1 MSPTEGYTLAQYS
14 YIGNTGL
21 MSGMTY
27 GNNDGIAYTY
37 DNDYRLTKTVYTD
50 KNTAGTVLGT
60 KTVGYEYDIFGNV
73 YKLTDGFS
81 GNITTYNYDLL
92 GRITRTNK
100 TSGLSRTVNY
110 DAFDRINGF
119 TLSVLGKNISSAVN
133 YGDFGQVNSFT
144 NTIGDRVDTISY
156 TYDDFYR
163 RTGRK
168 LEAINKTSAYTYLKG
183 NDGQDTV
190 LVETFDNGKDTYKYT
205 YDIYGNI
212 TSVAKNGVVIES
224 YVYDSFNQLTQV
236 TKGTDV
242 YTYTYDERGNVL
254 SVKKNGIEEKDY
266 TYSDSNWKDRL
277 TNYND
282 TDITYD
288 EIGNPLNWH
297 DSMTF
302 SWEYG
307 RRLKGVTKGTDN
319 ISYTYDADG
328 LRTSKTVNGTKTDY
342 YWLDGVLQG
351 QKTGN
356 EHIIFLYDEN
366 GTAYGMLVDNN
377 GTQSYYY
384 YLFNLQG
391 DVVGIMD
398 STGNTVVEYTYD
410 AWGQLLSVTGDT
422 ALGNKN
428 PIRYRGYYYDSET
441 GFYLTGTRYYDPE
454 IGRFI
459 NADGYVSTGQGVLGN
474 NMFAY
479 CGNNPVNRADP
490 TGMFWKEI
498 GDFFSKAWN
507 GIKTWAKNT
516 FGAGSS
522 TTATIAEIE
531 TPVIPDPSPVTVKT
545 GTKTTQTISKHGDSS
560 KPISVYANKD
570 AQHPIKSS
578 SAGININIVNFTLDL
593 SVGLDDIGISGSL
606 TNGNTTNSFGV
617 KLNLSELKIGFE
629 GSTAIQWDNTT
640 ETAYT
645 NASISGWAI
654 AAAYILA
661 TTGQYVQSPS
671 YAY

>member
-37 DNDYRLTKTVYTD
+37 DSDYRLTKAVYTD

-119 TLSVLGKNISSAVN
+119 TLSVLGKNVQSSVV
-133 YGDFGQVNSFT
+133 YGEFGQVNSFT

-410 AWGQLLSVTGDT
+410 AWGQLLSVTGNT
-422 ALGNKN
+422 ELGNKN

-441 GFYLTGTRYYDPE
+441 GFYYLQSRYYDPYVQ
-454 IGRFI
+454 RFI
-459 NADGYVSTGQGVLGN
+459 NADSLVAGINNSVQGTNL
-474 NMFAY
+474 FAY
-479 CGNNPVNRADP
+479 CFNDPVNMSDP
-490 TGMFWKEI
+490 TGHLPE
-498 GDFFSKAWN
+498 
-507 GIKTWAKNT
+507 WAKAAFRVAITLIIN
-516 FGAGSS
+516 
-522 TTATIAEIE
+522 ATI
-531 TPVIPDPSPVTVKT
+531 TPIIISASPDPIALTLVGVANTVGIPTAAAMPSKQKHYSRNENNIEFPKT
-545 GTKTTQTISKHGDSS
+545 YNKEFFENGWNDKVS
-560 KPISVYANKD
+560 ANCH
-570 AQHPIKSS
+570 Q
-578 SAGININIVNFTLDL
+578 F
-593 SVGLDDIGISGSL
+593 
-606 TNGNTTNSFGV
+606 
-617 KLNLSELKIGFE
+617 
-629 GSTAIQWDNTT
+629 TAINHDNKKYISDDGKYEVIYDVNGMRVDDPKDVGTYNY
-640 ETAYT
+640 ASPNT
-645 NASISGWAI
+645 NPIGHAVVDVLPW
-654 AAAYILA
+654 ILYGNSPDDT
-661 TTGQYVQSPS
+661 TTGLQRGLSMIEIYV
-671 YAY
+671 

>member
-14 YIGNTGL
+14 YIGNTVL
-21 MSGMTY
+21 MSGMTN

-37 DNDYRLTKTVYTD
+37 DNDYTLTKTVYTD

-81 GNITTYNYDLL
+81 GNTTTYSYDLL
-92 GRITRTNK
+92 GRPTRINK
-100 TSGLSRTVNY
+100 TGGLNRSITY

-119 TLSVLGKNISSAVN
+119 TLSVLGKNISSTVN

-163 RTGRK
+163 RTSRK
-168 LEAINKTSAYTYLKG
+168 LEAINKTSTYTYLKG
-183 NDGQDTV
+183 NGGQDTV
-190 LVETFDNGKDTYKYT
+190 LVETLQNGKDTYKYT

-212 TSVAKNGVVIES
+212 TSIAKNGVVIES

-282 TDITYD
+282 TDIMYD
-288 EIGNPLNWH
+288 EIGNPLNWR

-441 GFYLTGTRYYDPE
+441 GFYYVSSRYYDPE
-454 IGRFI
+454 IGRWI
-459 NADGYVSTGQGVLGN
+459 NADNMITTGSDLTGLN
-474 NMFAY
+474 LFAY
-479 CGNNPVNRADP
+479 CGNNPVNRVDPSGQFWISAIIKAVVVVVAVVAVVAKVVCTVKETKRVQKELDSLPEPTADITESFRETLKTNANTVKETTQNEGIIESGKQFYNKVRNKGEWDLKQLP
-490 TGMFWKEI
+490 EYQGTFQFNELVIQGQDIGNINFGYTG
-498 GDFFSKAWN
+498 KAL
-507 GIKTWAKNT
+507 GLPDSVLLV
-516 FGAGSS
+516 GAGF
-522 TTATIAEIE
+522 AQIKA
-531 TPVIPDPSPVTVKT
+531 
-545 GTKTTQTISKHGDSS
+545 GTSNFSFIMASNGDDLRDQMY
-560 KPISVYANKD
+560 IMY
-570 AQHPIKSS
+570 
-578 SAGININIVNFTLDL
+578 GIMLYNEDH
-593 SVGLDDIGISGSL
+593 
-606 TNGNTTNSFGV
+606 
-617 KLNLSELKIGFE
+617 
-629 GSTAIQWDNTT
+629 
-640 ETAYT
+640 
-645 NASISGWAI
+645 
-654 AAAYILA
+654 
-661 TTGQYVQSPS
+661 
-671 YAY
+671 

>member
-1 MSPTEGYTLAQYS
+1 MYKLNDNIYAIYRYGTLNRYNQRQLVIGTNANLYYNYIYKVSDRNAANESKYRTTQIAEE
-14 YIGNTGL
+14 YIGNDVYI
-21 MSGMTY
+21 Y
-27 GNNDGIAYTY
+27 GY
-37 DNDYRLTKTVYTD
+37 DVLENITSIKKATR
-50 KNTAGTVLGT
+50 NTAGSNETSHTTAQDYVSYKYDDLGQLT
-60 KTVGYEYDIFGNV
+60 RENLAGKKTSVWNYDE
-73 YKLTDGFS
+73 L
-81 GNITTYNYDLL
+81 GNITSKSEYAYTTVEDLKNE
-92 GRITRTNK
+92 TVNK
-100 TSGLSRTVNY
+100 TVKYYYPNDKITYQDSTKTTKTYSSWNNILVAVDLDGSNDVANNEIIEY
-110 DAFDRINGF
+110 DQIGNPTSYLGATLKWNGRQL
-119 TLSVLGKNISSAVN
+119 TSYKTS
-133 YGDFGQVNSFT
+133 DKE
-144 NTIGDRVDTISY
+144 ISY
-156 TYDDFYR
+156 TYD
-163 RTGRK
+163 
-168 LEAINKTSAYTYLKG
+168 
-183 NDGQDTV
+183 
-190 LVETFDNGKDTYKYT
+190 
-205 YDIYGNI
+205 
-212 TSVAKNGVVIES
+212 
-224 YVYDSFNQLTQV
+224 
-236 TKGTDV
+236 
-242 YTYTYDERGNVL
+242 
-254 SVKKNGIEEKDY
+254 
-266 TYSDSNWKDRL
+266 SN
-277 TNYND
+277 
-282 TDITYD
+282 
-288 EIGNPLNWH
+288 
-297 DSMTF
+297 
-302 SWEYG
+302 
-307 RRLKGVTKGTDN
+307 
-319 ISYTYDADG
+319 G
-328 LRTSKTVNGTKTDY
+328 LRTSKTIKNGVKSEYFYVNGQLHYEERSNGTKLYFFYDSNGYLTGIEYNNTMY
-342 YWLDGVLQG
+342 YPA
-351 QKTGN
+351 TN
-356 EHIIFLYDEN
+356 RR
-366 GTAYGMLVDNN
+366 
-377 GTQSYYY
+377 
-384 YLFNLQG
+384 G
-391 DVVGIMD
+391 DVVAIYN
-398 STGNTVVEYTYD
+398 SVGNCIVKYEYD
-410 AWGQLLSVTGDT
+410 AWGNVISIKNASGSAITDQSHIAHV
-422 ALGNKN
+422 N
-428 PIRYRGYYYDSET
+428 PIRYRGYYYDTET

>member
-1 MSPTEGYTLAQYS
+1 M
-14 YIGNTGL
+14 
-21 MSGMTY
+21 
-27 GNNDGIAYTY
+27 
-37 DNDYRLTKTVYTD
+37 
-50 KNTAGTVLGT
+50 
-60 KTVGYEYDIFGNV
+60 
-73 YKLTDGFS
+73 
-81 GNITTYNYDLL
+81 YN
-92 GRITRTNK
+92 
-100 TSGLSRTVNY
+100 
-110 DAFDRINGF
+110 
-119 TLSVLGKNISSAVN
+119 
-133 YGDFGQVNSFT
+133 
-144 NTIGDRVDTISY
+144 
-156 TYDDFYR
+156 
-163 RTGRK
+163 
-168 LEAINKTSAYTYLKG
+168 
-183 NDGQDTV
+183 
-190 LVETFDNGKDTYKYT
+190 
-205 YDIYGNI
+205 
-212 TSVAKNGVVIES
+212 
-224 YVYDSFNQLTQV
+224 
-236 TKGTDV
+236 
-242 YTYTYDERGNVL
+242 
-254 SVKKNGIEEKDY
+254 
-266 TYSDSNWKDRL
+266 
-277 TNYND
+277 
-282 TDITYD
+282 
-288 EIGNPLNWH
+288 
-297 DSMTF
+297 
-302 SWEYG
+302 
-307 RRLKGVTKGTDN
+307 
-319 ISYTYDADG
+319 ADG
-328 LRTSKTVNGTKTDY
+328 LRSQKTVNGITTDY
-342 YWLDGVLQG
+342 YYLNGVLQA
-351 QKTGN
+351 QKTGD
-356 EHIIFLYDEN
+356 EYIIYLYDEN
-366 GTAYGMLVDNN
+366 GSAYGMILKN
-377 GTQSYYY
+377 GATEQYYY
-384 YLFNLQG
+384 YLFNAQG
-391 DVVGIMD
+391 DVIGIID
-398 STGNTVVEYTYD
+398 QNGTQVVTYEYSS
-410 AWGQLLSVTGDT
+410 WGELLSVTGAMADT
-422 ALGNKN
+422 LGKQN
-428 PIRYRGYYYDSET
+428 PIRYRGYYHDNET

>member
-1 MSPTEGYTLAQYS
+1 MTRENLAGKKTS
-14 YIGNTGL
+14 VWN
-21 MSGMTY
+21 
-27 GNNDGIAYTY
+27 Y
-37 DNDYRLTKTVYTD
+37 DEL
-50 KNTAGTVLGT
+50 
-60 KTVGYEYDIFGNV
+60 
-73 YKLTDGFS
+73 
-81 GNITTYNYDLL
+81 GNITSKSEYAYTTVEDLKNE
-92 GRITRTNK
+92 TVNK
-100 TSGLSRTVNY
+100 TVKYYYPNDKITYQDSTKTTKTYSSWNNILVAVDLDGSNDVANNEIIEY
-110 DAFDRINGF
+110 DQIGNPTSYLGATLKWNGRQL
-119 TLSVLGKNISSAVN
+119 TSYKTS
-133 YGDFGQVNSFT
+133 DKE
-144 NTIGDRVDTISY
+144 ISY
-156 TYDDFYR
+156 TYD
-163 RTGRK
+163 
-168 LEAINKTSAYTYLKG
+168 
-183 NDGQDTV
+183 
-190 LVETFDNGKDTYKYT
+190 
-205 YDIYGNI
+205 
-212 TSVAKNGVVIES
+212 
-224 YVYDSFNQLTQV
+224 
-236 TKGTDV
+236 
-242 YTYTYDERGNVL
+242 
-254 SVKKNGIEEKDY
+254 
-266 TYSDSNWKDRL
+266 SN
-277 TNYND
+277 
-282 TDITYD
+282 
-288 EIGNPLNWH
+288 
-297 DSMTF
+297 
-302 SWEYG
+302 
-307 RRLKGVTKGTDN
+307 
-319 ISYTYDADG
+319 G
-328 LRTSKTVNGTKTDY
+328 LRTSKTIKNGVKSEYFYVNGQLHYEERSNGTKLYFFYDSNGYLTGIEYNNTMY
-342 YWLDGVLQG
+342 YPA
-351 QKTGN
+351 TN
-356 EHIIFLYDEN
+356 RR
-366 GTAYGMLVDNN
+366 
-377 GTQSYYY
+377 
-384 YLFNLQG
+384 G
-391 DVVGIMD
+391 DVVAIYN
-398 STGNTVVEYTYD
+398 SVGNCIVKYEYD
-410 AWGQLLSVTGDT
+410 AWGNVIDVVDNSGINL
-422 ALGNKN
+422 AEIN
-428 PIRYRGYYYDSET
+428 PIRYRGYYYDTET